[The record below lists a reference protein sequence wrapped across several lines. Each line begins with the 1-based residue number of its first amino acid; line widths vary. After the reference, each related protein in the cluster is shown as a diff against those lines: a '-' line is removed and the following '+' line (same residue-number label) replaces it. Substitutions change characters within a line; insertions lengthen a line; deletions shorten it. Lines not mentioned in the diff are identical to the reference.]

1 MRNTKFFMTILLSVI
16 LFFPLNGYS
25 QNIKSMMIGYSSND
39 LETSVAMGENN
50 YPFWL
55 IEIYDTV

>member
-25 QNIKSMMIGYSSND
+25 QNIKSMMIGYLSND